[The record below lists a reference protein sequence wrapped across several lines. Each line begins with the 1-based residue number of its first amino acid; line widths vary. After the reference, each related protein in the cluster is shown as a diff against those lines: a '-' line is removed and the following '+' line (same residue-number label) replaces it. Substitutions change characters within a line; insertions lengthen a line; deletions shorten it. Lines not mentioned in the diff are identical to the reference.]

1 MTRATEL
8 VFLPGFDGAAELR
21 RPFLDAIA
29 QRFATRAVSYPNR
42 ALQTLN
48 GYARFASETSGAEAR
63 PVLIAE
69 SFSGLVAVRWAA
81 RDPHVAGVVLCAS
94 FARNPQ
100 AWLASLGASL
110 PFAVKLGAHLLPSI
124 TLASPDALRRQWS
137 SGLSR
142 TLASLEDAVVAER
155 LRMIAEED
163 MTEALG
169 ALRIPVVLVQ
179 FEGDRVI
186 GARARRELEAACPR
200 AEILRIDGP
209 HFALE
214 TRPAECAEAIA
225 LRVGAL
231 F

>member
-1 MTRATEL
+1 MMRASEL

-21 RPFLDAIA
+21 RPFLDAMA
-29 QRFATRAVSYPNR
+29 RRFTTRAVSYPNR
-42 ALQTLN
+42 ELQTLN
-48 GYARFASETSGAEAR
+48 GYARFAAATSSDEAR
-63 PVLIAE
+63 PVLVAE

-81 RDPHVAGVVLCAS
+81 RDPHVAALVLCAS

-100 AWLASLGASL
+100 PWLTSVGASL
-110 PFAVKLGAHLLPSI
+110 PLAVKLGAHLLPSI
-124 TLASPDALRRQWS
+124 TLASSDALRRQWS

-142 TLASLEDAVVAER
+142 TLSTLEAPVVAER
-155 LRMIAEED
+155 LRMIAGED
-163 MTEALG
+163 IGDDLA

-200 AEILRIDGP
+200 AEVLRIDGP

-214 TRPAECAEAIA
+214 TRPAECAAAIG